1 MASTKIQLI
10 GGPTALIEYGG
21 LRLLTDPTF
30 DPPGDYPVGDARG
43 LVKTEQPAV
52 SVDQIGHLDVV
63 LLSHDEHPDNL
74 DTTGRKLLA
83 DVPLVL
89 TTVGGA
95 ERLGG
100 TAKALPNWQSTTV
113 GGVTIIGVPALHGPR
128 GAEAVVGEVIGFVL
142 SGDGLPTVYVSGDN
156 ASLEVVE
163 EVAYHTGPIDVAV
176 LFAGGA
182 RVPVM
187 NAYLT
192 LTSDH
197 AARAAEILDAQAVVP
212 VHIEG
217 WEHFTQG
224 PGTIRDAFA
233 KRDLGDRLVLLK
245 SGETAEF

>member
-1 MASTKIQLI
+1 MASTRIQVI

-30 DPPGDYPVGDARG
+30 DPPGDYPVNAGRG
-43 LVKTEQPAV
+43 LAKTDGPAV
-52 SVDQIGHLDVV
+52 PVEQIGHIDVV

-74 DTTGRKLLA
+74 DKTGRQMLA

-89 TTVGGA
+89 TTVTGA

-100 TAKALPNWQSTTV
+100 TAKALPNWQSATV
-113 GGVTIIGVPALHGPR
+113 GGVTVIGVPALHGPR

-142 SGDGLPTVYVSGDN
+142 TGDGLPTVYVSGDN
-156 ASLEVVE
+156 ASLDVVE
-163 EVAYHTGPIDVAV
+163 EVAFHTGPIDVAV

-192 LTSDH
+192 LTSAH
-197 AARAAEILDAQAVVP
+197 AARAAAILDAKAVVP

-217 WEHFTQG
+217 WQHFTQG

-233 KRDLGDRLVLLK
+233 ERGLGDRLVLLEA
-245 SGETAEF
+245 GESAEF